1 MQQYRVEF
9 FKNAINEQN
18 NHYLAYAHHD
28 FMDTFV
34 IDDDYLAIQST
45 VFEIQPTTKV
55 DTGNF
60 VRILRDDKTYFIG
73 IVSNVAPAE
82 YTTSVTVQPFVSI
95 FDSQMLFDSAVQNQK
110 TLAYSLENILKFYIE
125 ANYVNNSDN
134 LQNLPLSVVVPEDEA
149 DHTINWDLNIGVDF
163 LREDGE
169 GAQKVVLNFYN
180 TVIVNALKY
189 YSVSIVPSVDF
200 STGLITLT
208 IGKVSGKRV
217 IDANL
222 DNATITTLKV
232 NDRPKGTNKL
242 IVYDSDTYSKS
253 AIFYVHP
260 DRTWG
265 PVDENRILPV
275 SVEITTASPDPNAE
289 DQDAAFALAAIE
301 AAYQSLS
308 GLEWDDLIELE
319 CAPND
324 VLIEPMTI
332 KIGQLVTIYYKEGKY
347 SSILTGRTLASDYVK
362 LIFGSERIQFTKLR
376 ASNRKRR

>member
-1 MQQYRVEF
+1 MQQYRAEF
-9 FKNAINEQN
+9 FKNAINDQN
-18 NHYLAYAHHD
+18 KHYLAYAHHD
-28 FMDTFV
+28 FMDTFL

-60 VRILRDDKTYFIG
+60 VRILRDDKSYFLG
-73 IVSNVAPAE
+73 IVSNIAPAE
-82 YTTSVTVQPFVSI
+82 YTTSVTVQPFISV
-95 FDSQMLFDSAVQNQK
+95 FDEQILFDSAVQNQK

-125 ANYVNNSDN
+125 ANYVSNSDN
-134 LQNLPLSVVVPEDEA
+134 LQNLPIAVVVPEDEA
-149 DHTINWDLNIGVDF
+149 DHTLNWDLGIGVDF

-169 GAQKVVLNFYN
+169 DAQKV
-180 TVIVNALKY
+180 IVNLYEALIINALKY
-189 YSVSIVPSVDF
+189 YSVAIVPSVDF
-200 STGLITLT
+200 STGLVTLT
-208 IGKVSGKRV
+208 IGKVKGKRV
-217 IDANL
+217 IDADL

-242 IVYDSDTYSKS
+242 VVYDSNTYSRS
-253 AIFYVHP
+253 ATFYVHP

-275 SVEITTASPDPNAE
+275 SVEITTASPDANAE
-289 DQDAAFALAAIE
+289 DQDAAFALAAVE

-332 KIGQLVTIYYKEGKY
+332 KIGQLITIYYKEGKY
-347 SSILTGRTLASDYVK
+347 SSILTGRTLSTDKVK
-362 LIFGSERIQFTKLR
+362 LIFGSERIQFTKRR
-376 ASNRKRR
+376 APSRKRR